1 MNKINLITAP
11 DKLYNNDYSFLLIY
25 PSDTVK
31 EQFNNIIEK
40 IDKTFNLYLYEH
52 ESDNHSPDWLLS
64 LAREVDCVVLDI
76 DNCPQEINKLAS
88 YFIAKSNTF
97 WLTNGEDLFYNKISS
112 NRIYNLDNL
121 VEHIG
126 GTLETK

>member
-11 DKLYNNDYSFLLIY
+11 DKLYNDNYSFLLVY
-25 PSDTVK
+25 PNNSIK
-31 EQFNNIIEK
+31 EQFNTVIEK
-40 IDKTFNLYLYEH
+40 IDNTFNLYLYEH
-52 ESDNHSPDWLLS
+52 ASDDHHPDWLLS

-76 DNCPQEINKLAS
+76 DNCPPEISKLSS

-97 WLTNGEDLFYNKISS
+97 WLTNGEDLFYNKISP

-126 GTLETK
+126 GTLERQ